1 MFKLEDNKYFL
12 DTSDIL
18 KIFKMAIVKD
28 VETFGVESGT
38 DFDGN
43 ILYSH
48 ISLFYRNIFLIPKSD
63 TESLN
68 SIITIIPNSGFLH
81 NDCFHA
87 ASFFISDEP
96 KEDVDCTVYVGEEFV
111 EFVDKYI
118 FFRQLER
125 RGITVKLQDVDAS
138 YFKLTYL

>member
-18 KIFKMAIVKD
+18 KIFKAAIVKD
-28 VETFGVESGT
+28 VEGFGVENGT

-43 ILYSH
+43 VLYNH

-63 TESLN
+63 AESLN
-68 SIITIIPNSGFLH
+68 SIIEIRPNSGFLH

-87 ASFFISDEP
+87 VSFFISEEP
-96 KEDVDCTVYVGEEFV
+96 KKDLDVRTYIGSEFEEFV
-111 EFVDKYI
+111 EKYI
-118 FFRQLER
+118 FFHELER
-125 RGITVKLQDVDAS
+125 RGITIKLQDTDAS